1 MNFYSPVVCCMIIS
15 EQIKFMV
22 KFAHIHMYIKCMLIH
37 LSCCKCS
44 QWWYYS
50 TFNTMCSTPLLLAS
64 CSLELLSY
72 SGTCLQNPQNLKHCR
87 LSLLHVNHLS
97 LVSYTVVCSYIVC
110 ANDID
115 SLFLF
120 QPPAVTCQ
128 TKIWHPNIDETGAV
142 CLSIL
147 RSTSLDGTGWA
158 PTRTLKDVVWGV
170 YALFGVSMQSY
181 MIPPNL
187 QRSWLHFAFVFPR
200 LCFGIP
206 FMFSKIKSLFEMHA
220 SVCLCLY
227 LAVIDMHCA
236 WLELDPCHTSWD
248 K

>member
-1 MNFYSPVVCCMIIS
+1 M
-15 EQIKFMV
+15 
-22 KFAHIHMYIKCMLIH
+22 
-37 LSCCKCS
+37 
-44 QWWYYS
+44 
-50 TFNTMCSTPLLLAS
+50 
-64 CSLELLSY
+64 
-72 SGTCLQNPQNLKHCR
+72 QNPQNLKHCR

-115 SLFLF
+115 SLFLS

-187 QRSWLHFAFVFPR
+187 QRS
-200 LCFGIP
+200 
-206 FMFSKIKSLFEMHA
+206 
-220 SVCLCLY
+220 
-227 LAVIDMHCA
+227 
-236 WLELDPCHTSWD
+236 
-248 K
+248 